1 VSDEATA
8 VVAVTR
14 EAAVPP
20 DRVYE
25 LISDVT
31 RMGEWSPETTACVW
45 LGGATGPE
53 VGARFRGRNQIGWRR
68 WSTTCTVSAA
78 DPARRFAFR
87 VTSGPLRV
95 AEWSFDIE
103 PTPDGCRVTESFTD
117 QRGWLI
123 RTGGALLTGVKDRPD
138 HNRSTMVTTLDNLT
152 AAAAPG
158 G

>member
-1 VSDEATA
+1 MSDEPSS
-8 VVAVTR
+8 VVEVTR
-14 EAAVPP
+14 ESTASAE
-20 DRVYE
+20 RVWA

-53 VGARFRGRNQIGWRR
+53 VGTRFRGRNQIGWRR

-95 AEWSFDIE
+95 AEWAFDIE

-123 RTGGALLTGVKDRPD
+123 RTGGALLTGVKDRPE
-138 HNRSTMVTTLDNLT
+138 HNRTSMEVTLDSLIG
-152 AAAAPG
+152 AAAANP
-158 G
+158 

>member
-1 VSDEATA
+1 VSESNAP
-8 VVAVTR
+8 VEVTR
-14 EAAVPP
+14 ESSAPP

-53 VGARFRGRNQIGWRR
+53 VGARFRGRNQIAWRR
-68 WSTTCTVSAA
+68 WSTTCTVTAA
-78 DPARRFAFR
+78 DPGRRFAFR
-87 VTSGPLRV
+87 VTSGPLAV
-95 AEWSFDIE
+95 ADWAFDIE

-123 RTGGALLTGVKDRPD
+123 TTGGRLITGVSDRGE
-138 HNRSTMVTTLDNLT
+138 HNRASMGTTLDNLV
-152 AAAAPG
+152 AAAAG
-158 G
+158 